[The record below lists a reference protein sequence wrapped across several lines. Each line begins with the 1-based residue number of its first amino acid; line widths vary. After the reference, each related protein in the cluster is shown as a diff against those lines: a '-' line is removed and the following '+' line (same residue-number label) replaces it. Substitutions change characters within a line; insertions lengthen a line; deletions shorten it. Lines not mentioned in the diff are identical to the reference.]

1 MYIAYTVVAVLLSL
15 VLLAS
20 ARDKLVR
27 NPARMAGF
35 ESIGV
40 PLTWVPWLTT
50 AEIAGAAG
58 LLAGIWFASLGVA
71 AAIGL
76 VLYFVGAVGAH
87 LRGGDA
93 VHVAP
98 AAVILIVSAVL
109 IGLRIATV

>member
-1 MYIAYTVVAVLLSL
+1 MVFTAPRA
-15 VLLAS
+15 
-20 ARDKLVR
+20 
-27 NPARMAGF
+27 
-35 ESIGV
+35 
-40 PLTWVPWLTT
+40 

-58 LLAGIWFASLGVA
+58 LLAGIWFAPLGVA

-93 VHVAP
+93 AHVAP

-109 IGLRIATV
+109 IGLRIATA